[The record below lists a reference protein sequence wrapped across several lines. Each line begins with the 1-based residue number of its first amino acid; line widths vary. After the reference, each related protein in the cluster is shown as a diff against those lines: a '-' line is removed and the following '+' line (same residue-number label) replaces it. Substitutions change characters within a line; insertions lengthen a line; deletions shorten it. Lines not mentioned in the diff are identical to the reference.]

1 MRLAAIFES
10 SLESE
15 IPLQQIVINTVPTLL
30 LTSKLIKNLSSNALI
45 IDLASKPG
53 GTDFAAAKEHNIQT
67 LWALGLPAKVAP
79 KTAGTIIGKT
89 LLELLKIN

>member
-53 GTDFAAAKEHNIQT
+53 EPILQ
-67 LWALGLPAKVAP
+67 LPRN
-79 KTAGTIIGKT
+79 TISKPFGPLVYRQK
-89 LLELLKIN
+89 LHQRRLVQ